1 MKSVILFSAG
11 LDSTVAFKHA
21 YDRCSEL
28 LALTFDYG
36 QRAAA
41 NEIKRASMICR
52 EFDVPHEV
60 IKLPW
65 ISRFG
70 GALTDSS
77 ALPLLAEHE
86 LDSVAATDSAKRVWV
101 PARNLLFLSIAAGY
115 AEDRGYDLITVGFDA
130 EEAATF
136 PDNTQEFVERFNRVL
151 EYGTLNHPEIDA
163 PLIHLDKAG
172 IVRLGIAIDAPL
184 ALSWSCYESG
194 DLPCGVCESCLR
206 RARAFAEVGVE
217 DPGLDTTSRPRT
229 QNTGESI

>member
-1 MKSVILFSAG
+1 MKSVILLSAG

-41 NEIKRASMICR
+41 NEIEHAIQICR

-60 IKLPW
+60 IELPW
-65 ISRFG
+65 IGRFG
-70 GALTDSS
+70 GALTDAS
-77 ALPLLAEHE
+77 ALPELAEHE
-86 LDSVAATDSAKRVWV
+86 LDGAASADSARRVWV

-115 AEDRGYDLITVGFDA
+115 AENGGYDLITVGFDA

-136 PDNTQEFVERFNRVL
+136 PDNSAEFAKRFNRVL
-151 EYGTLNHPEIDA
+151 EYGTLKPPMIDA
-163 PLIHLDKAG
+163 PLIDLDKVE

-184 ALSWSCYESG
+184 GLSWSCYESG

-206 RARAFAEVGVE
+206 RARAFAEVGAK
-217 DPGLDTTSRPRT
+217 DPGL
-229 QNTGESI
+229 GI

>member
-1 MKSVILFSAG
+1 MKSVILLSAG

-41 NEIKRASMICR
+41 KEIEHAIQICHK
-52 EFDVPHEV
+52 FDVRNEV
-60 IKLPW
+60 IELPW
-65 ISRFG
+65 IRNFG
-70 GALTDSS
+70 GALTDAS
-77 ALPLLAEHE
+77 ALPELAEHE
-86 LDSVAATDSAKRVWV
+86 LDGVAATDSAKRVWV

-115 AEDRGYDLITVGFDA
+115 AEDRGYDSLTVGFDA

-136 PDNTQEFVERFNRVL
+136 PDNTYEFVERFNRVL
-151 EYGTLNHPEIDA
+151 EYGTLKPPTIDA
-163 PLIHLDKAG
+163 PLLNLDKAE

-184 ALSWSCYESG
+184 GLSWSCYESG

-206 RARAFAEVGVE
+206 RARAFARVGVK
-217 DPGLDTTSRPRT
+217 DPGL
-229 QNTGESI
+229 GI

>member
-1 MKSVILFSAG
+1 MKSVIPLSAG
-11 LDSTVAFKHA
+11 LDSTVAFKHT

-41 NEIKRASMICR
+41 NEIKRAIRICS

-60 IKLPW
+60 IELPW
-65 ISRFG
+65 VGRFG

-77 ALPLLAEHE
+77 ALPELAPHE
-86 LDSVAATDSAKRVWV
+86 LDSIAATDSAKRVWV

-115 AEDRGYDLITVGFDA
+115 AEDRGYELITVGFDA

-136 PDNTQEFVERFNRVL
+136 PDNSSEFVERFNRVL
-151 EYGTLNHPEIDA
+151 EYGTLKPPAIDA
-163 PLIHLDKAG
+163 PLLNLDKAE

-184 ALSWSCYESG
+184 GLSWSCYESG

-206 RARAFAEVGVE
+206 RARAFAEVGVK
-217 DPGLDTTSRPRT
+217 DPGL
-229 QNTGESI
+229 GI

>member
-1 MKSVILFSAG
+1 MRSVILLSSG

-41 NEIKRASMICR
+41 NEIEHATMICR
-52 EFDVPHEV
+52 EFDVLHEV
-60 IKLPW
+60 IELPW
-65 ISRFG
+65 IRNFG
-70 GALTDSS
+70 GALTDAS
-77 ALPLLAEHE
+77 ALPELAEHE
-86 LDSVAATDSAKRVWV
+86 LDDGGAATDSARRVWV

-115 AEDRGYDLITVGFDA
+115 AENGGYDLITVGFDA

-136 PDNTQEFVERFNRVL
+136 PDNSSEFVERFNRVL
-151 EYGTLNHPEIDA
+151 EYGTLKPPAIDA
-163 PLIHLDKAG
+163 PLINLDKAG
-172 IVRLGIAIDAPL
+172 IVRLGVAIDAPL

-194 DLPCGVCESCLR
+194 DLPCRVCESCLR

-217 DPGLDTTSRPRT
+217 DQGF
-229 QNTGESI
+229 GV

>member
-1 MKSVILFSAG
+1 MRSVILLSAG

-41 NEIKRASMICR
+41 NEIEHAIRICR
-52 EFDVPHEV
+52 EFDVSHEV
-60 IKLPW
+60 IELPW
-65 ISRFG
+65 IGRFG
-70 GALTDSS
+70 GALTDAS
-77 ALPLLAEHE
+77 ALPELAEHE

-115 AEDRGYDLITVGFDA
+115 AENGGYDLITVGFDS

-136 PDNTQEFVERFNRVL
+136 PDNSSEFVERFNRVL
-151 EYGTLNHPEIDA
+151 EYGTLKPPAIDA
-163 PLIHLDKAG
+163 PLIDLDKTA
-172 IVRLGIAIDAPL
+172 IIRLGVAIDAPL
-184 ALSWSCYESG
+184 GLSWSCYESG

-206 RARAFAEVGVE
+206 RARAFAEVGAK
-217 DPGLDTTSRPRT
+217 DPGL
-229 QNTGESI
+229 GI

>member
-1 MKSVILFSAG
+1 MNSVILLSSG

-41 NEIKRASMICR
+41 NEIEHASMICR
-52 EFDVPHEV
+52 KFDVPHEV
-60 IKLPW
+60 IELPW
-65 ISRFG
+65 IGRFG

-77 ALPLLAEHE
+77 ALPELAEHE
-86 LDSVAATDSAKRVWV
+86 LDSGAA
-101 PARNLLFLSIAAGY
+101 Y
-115 AEDRGYDLITVGFDA
+115 ELITVGFDA

-136 PDNTQEFVERFNRVL
+136 PDNSSEFVERFNRVL
-151 EYGTLNHPEIDA
+151 EYGTLKPPAIDA
-163 PLIHLDKAG
+163 PLINLDKIG
-172 IVRLGIAIDAPL
+172 IIRLGVAINAPL
-184 ALSWSCYESG
+184 GMSWSCYESG

-217 DPGLDTTSRPRT
+217 DPGLDTASRPRT

>member
-1 MKSVILFSAG
+1 MKSVILLSAG
-11 LDSTVAFKHA
+11 LDSSVAFKHA
-21 YDRCSEL
+21 YDRCSEV

-41 NEIKRASMICR
+41 NEIKRAIRICS

-60 IKLPW
+60 IELPW
-65 ISRFG
+65 IGRFG

-86 LDSVAATDSAKRVWV
+86 LDSVSAVDSAKRVWV

-115 AEDRGYDLITVGFDA
+115 AEDRGYDLLTVGFDA

-136 PDNTQEFVERFNRVL
+136 PDNTHEFVERFNRTL

-172 IVRLGIAIDAPL
+172 IVSLGIAIDAPL

-206 RARAFAEVGVE
+206 RARAFAEVGVA
-217 DPGLDTTSRPRT
+217 DPML
-229 QNTGESI
+229 QVEKYIE